1 MPPTSKT
8 RSCTY
13 EGTACQ
19 LPFLV
24 KNEQRFDA
32 QERIYGL
39 VICHNRVI
47 LRTTEKKAGAMWK
60 DLYSGYIG
68 SEELGKEV
76 AADAVSSV
84 STIRSVKMMGIFRIK
99 KEGGRF
105 V

>member
-1 MPPTSKT
+1 
-8 RSCTY
+8 
-13 EGTACQ
+13 
-19 LPFLV
+19 
-24 KNEQRFDA
+24 
-32 QERIYGL
+32 
-39 VICHNRVI
+39 
-47 LRTTEKKAGAMWK
+47 MWK

>member
-1 MPPTSKT
+1 MPPTSYDDRANT
-8 RSCTY
+8 RALLANY
-13 EGTACQ
+13 H
-19 LPFLV
+19 FWR
-24 KNEQRFDA
+24 KNEQRFDI

-47 LRTTEKKAGAMWK
+47 LRTTEKKAGATWK

-84 STIRSVKMMGIFRIK
+84 STIKSVKMMGIFRIK